1 MKSERG
7 DNWIALS
14 VLEAVSDA
22 RGVDPMA
29 LPPLGDRIDADAL
42 QQVVESASVDLEIVL
57 SIYDCR
63 VEIDDQGNV
72 AVVKSPDAP

>member
-1 MKSERG
+1 MKSEGG

-22 RGVDPMA
+22 RGVDPMS
-29 LPPLGDRIDADAL
+29 LPPLGDRIDGDAL

-57 SIYDCR
+57 SVYGCR

-72 AVVKSPDAP
+72 AVVESPDGP